1 MSDTP
6 VLPFHFVWRTG
17 AETTS
22 LSAALLVLEDQ
33 PEVVAWHLN
42 EGHLQQALRDQGYT
56 VLAADLGGGADGVAT
71 LRERLRIAIELHRT
85 WWSAQE
91 AGDALGK
98 AIGSLGGILHRRGK
112 DLLDQSRKQLSGF
125 RAWLAESI
133 RPR

>member
-6 VLPFHFVWRTG
+6 MLPFHFVWRSG

-22 LSAALLVLEDQ
+22 LSAALDMLDDE
-33 PEVVAWHLN
+33 PESAAWHLG

-56 VLAADLGGGADGVAT
+56 VIAADLGGGTEGVTT

-98 AIGSLGGILHRRGK
+98 AIGSLGGILRRRGK
-112 DLLDQSRKQLSGF
+112 DLFDQSRKQLSGF